1 MGGAFAALAGQRPAH
16 LGYPEKLGRWPA
28 AIALLGFV
36 WLEVVYGSN
45 GGVAVGLSP
54 HVTGVAALVYSGYTL
69 AMMALFGVEKWCDR
83 GEAFSV
89 YFGMLSQLAP
99 FGVRDGRLGRRRPL
113 SASTH
118 WATVPGS
125 VAVVIASIAST
136 SFDGAQEGAFKEGID
151 QRLQPPGR
159 RRFRPRRRPAPL
171 QHDLHGADLR
181 RGRAGLP
188 ARGAGDARRC
198 AAPHR

>member
-1 MGGAFAALAGQRPAH
+1 MRQ
-16 LGYPEKLGRWPA
+16 
-28 AIALLGFV
+28 
-36 WLEVVYGSN
+36 
-45 GGVAVGLSP
+45 
-54 HVTGVAALVYSGYTL
+54 
-69 AMMALFGVEKWCDR
+69 

-136 SFDGAQEGAFKEGID
+136 SFDGAQEGAFKDGIVSVFNHLVD
-151 QRLQPPGR
+151 AGFGLAAALRLSSTIFMVLTFAGVG
-159 RRFRPRRRPAPL
+159 L
-171 QHDLHGADLR
+171 VYLLGV
-181 RGRAGLP
+181 RGMRTV
-188 ARGAGDARRC
+188 RGAPPLKTLRLGSPTR
-198 AAPHR
+198 